1 MKIYYLNKTDNKQIY
16 DLWYDIFKDSI
27 SFCNYY
33 FKEKLLDNQ
42 VLVLEKNKK
51 ILSMLHLNPYKILLY
66 GSEIYVEY
74 IVGVSTKNNFRG
86 KGYSK
91 SLMTKS
97 INDMYQHGTELTF
110 LTTVD
115 ENIYYRYD
123 FRYISSCFNT
133 ELIKL
138 KLEPILAVTPVELT
152 PFLFDEFIAY
162 YNQKMKQKFDCY
174 IIRDNY
180 YMERILKELKCENGF
195 IKLFYKNNIIKGY
208 IMLYIYE
215 SNIQIRELEFDIE
228 VLGDIISYIQN
239 IMENDKIIHLI
250 HSSYLE
256 YIFQYYFYCKSDIK
270 PYVMARFVCIQ
281 KFLERIKS
289 KAPVS
294 INISIIDSV
303 IEENNKTF
311 NWTLSE
317 NISYLNE
324 TKSKEDIVINIGILT
339 QWILG
344 YISIDELISLNQI
357 EIKNINNVNL
367 IEDLKLINVCNSVF
381 INEVV

>member
-16 DLWYDIFKDSI
+16 NLWHDIFQDSLN
-27 SFCNYY
+27 FCDYY

-51 ILSMLHLNPYKILLY
+51 ILSMIHLNPYKISLY

-97 INDMYQHGTELTF
+97 IKDMYQKGIELTF

-115 ENIYYRYD
+115 ENIYNRYD

-138 KLEPILAVTPVELT
+138 KSQTVSDITPTELS
-152 PFLFDEFIAY
+152 PYLFDEFINY
-162 YNQKMKQKFDCY
+162 YNKKMKQNFDVY

-180 YMERILKELKCENGF
+180 YMERILKELNCENGVV
-195 IKLFYKNNIIKGY
+195 KLFYKDNIIKGY
-208 IMLYIYE
+208 IMLYIYN
-215 SNIQIRELEFDIE
+215 SNIQIRELEYDIE
-228 VLGDIISYIQN
+228 ILGDIISYLQK
-239 IMENDKIIHLI
+239 IMEDDKTIRLI
-250 HSSYLE
+250 YSQHLE
-256 YIFQYYFYCKSDIK
+256 YIFQYYFYSKSDIK
-270 PYVMARFVCIQ
+270 PYVMARFVYIQ
-281 KFLERIKS
+281 TFLLRIKS
-289 KAPVS
+289 KSPVN
-294 INISIIDSV
+294 ININIIDSV

-311 NWTLSE
+311 NWMLSE
-317 NISYLNE
+317 SISYLNE
-324 TKSKEDIVINIGILT
+324 TDAKEDIIINIGILT
-339 QWILG
+339 QWLLG
-344 YISIDELISLNQI
+344 YISIDELIALKQI
-357 EIKNINNVNL
+357 EIKNINAIN
-367 IEDLKLINVCNSVF
+367 DLKLINVCNAVF